1 MHDANRNW
9 IYVWIEIFRLACT
22 VRRHARGWISGENL
36 TLGARANGGDDFIT
50 ISDPDEWLWVFV
62 VLSEEAVDGGLKVDE

>member
-1 MHDANRNW
+1 MMP
-9 IYVWIEIFRLACT
+9 IEIGFM
-22 VRRHARGWISGENL
+22 SGSKYFDWPVQCGDMLEVGSAVNL